1 MCIQALAGQF
11 YGDTPYSM
19 NMRKG
24 LWCITQITFWSED
37 LPRPK
42 VVRPEVPQDGW
53 MQVENPAVLVQPGVV
68 AVETGV
74 VRRVPP
80 GRFDAVAEGVL
91 RLKRPDLQHAR
102 IDVAIRLE
110 LQKVLARR
118 AGRGLAGALV
128 AFLREILP
136 LQRAAVRAR

>member
-1 MCIQALAGQF
+1 MCIQALAGPF
-11 YGDTPYSM
+11 YGDAPYSM

-24 LWCITQITFWSED
+24 FRCITQITFCDEV
-37 LPRPK
+37 LPRPQ
-42 VVRPEVPQDGW
+42 VVRPEVPQDRR
-53 MQVENPAVLVQPGVV
+53 MQVKNAAILVQPGVV

-74 VRRVPP
+74 ARRVPP

-91 RLKRPDLQHAR
+91 RLKRPDLQHAW
-102 IDVAIRLE
+102 IDVAVRLE

-118 AGRGLAGALV
+118 ARRRLAGTLV

-136 LQRAAVRAR
+136 LQRAAVRM